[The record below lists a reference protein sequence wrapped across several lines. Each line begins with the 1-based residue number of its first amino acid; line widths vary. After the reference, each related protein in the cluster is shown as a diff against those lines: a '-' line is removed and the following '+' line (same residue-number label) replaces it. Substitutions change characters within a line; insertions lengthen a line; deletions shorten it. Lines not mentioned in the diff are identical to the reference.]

1 MSREPS
7 EDAAYLRAVAAY
19 RAAVSR
25 DPRHFPWGCLAGDS
39 SAAALGPFLWF
50 ATPAD
55 LLAGLACIEVD
66 LLCFD
71 EDEAERI
78 RRAVEQVCAA
88 TRDPGRIDLRAL
100 CMAFEGWTEIVW
112 LGRFADLCERGGE
125 LATGLRRAF
134 REACK
139 LGEHAGPIAEEECD
153 AFVAY
158 LQRLAS
164 EALE

>member
-1 MSREPS
+1 MIREPS

-25 DPRHFPWGCLAGDS
+25 DPRRFPWGYVAGDS
-39 SAAALGPFLWF
+39 SAGVLGSFLWF

-55 LLAGLACIEVD
+55 LVAGLTRIEVD

-71 EDEAERI
+71 ERDAARI
-78 RRAVEQVCAA
+78 RRAVEQTCAA

-100 CMAFEGWTEIVW
+100 CTAFEGWTEIVW
-112 LGRFADLCERGGE
+112 LGRFVELCERGGE
-125 LATGLRRAF
+125 LTTGLRRAF
-134 REACK
+134 RETCD
-139 LGEHAGPIAEEECD
+139 LGEHAGPIAEDERD

-158 LQRLAS
+158 LRSLS
-164 EALE
+164 CDEPG